1 MGKRNRGCE
10 SEVIAVIVNVFC
22 YAYSIE
28 INGLGLYNLEP
39 VYIPNGDENN
49 PSRKIL
55 VDHNKLKNFLENN
68 FGIINYNEF
77 VSKLADKKFAEKIV
91 KLLNLQS
98 SNSFYKSDFYRG
110 NLGISV
116 KNYGMSSKKWD
127 LKTTDI
133 SIMNRGTF
141 NSFLECANR
150 ISKDEEMKRLYDEY
164 GVLDDKYK
172 VSKKI
177 DDFNINP
184 IDKIVLKNQEL
195 IRDKKYSEVEEN
207 ISRIYKD
214 FLINIKNGKFPLNC
228 SNYKVT
234 TKEYGYFYPI
244 EIWKYVKPMIVY
256 FAYKGT
262 YTGDSFNIA
271 NCMMEITN
279 PYDISTYRIYYD
291 FNEYVEKHRCS
302 SNFEIRGI
310 SKKAVQSYFSRIPE
324 EVLFEMGIIKMKE
337 KTTNQIKFYGMG
349 RTAFKL
355 TTTDRKNR

>member
-1 MGKRNRGCE
+1 MSKRNRGCE

-39 VYIPNGDENN
+39 VYIPNGDEND

-77 VSKLADKKFAEKIV
+77 VSKLADKNFAKKIV

-98 SNSFYKSDFYRG
+98 SKSSYKSDFYRG

-164 GVLDDKYK
+164 GVLDDKY
-172 VSKKI
+172 
-177 DDFNINP
+177 
-184 IDKIVLKNQEL
+184 
-195 IRDKKYSEVEEN
+195 EEN
-207 ISRIYKD
+207 ISRIYKE
-214 FLINIKNGKFPLNC
+214 FLIDIKNGKFPLNC

-279 PYDISTYRIYYD
+279 PYDISTYRIYYY

-310 SKKAVQSYFSRIPE
+310 SKKAVQSYFSRMPE

>member
-39 VYIPNGDENN
+39 VYIPNGDKNN

-77 VSKLADKKFAEKIV
+77 VSKLADKNFAEKIV

-164 GVLDDKYK
+164 GVLDDKY
-172 VSKKI
+172 
-177 DDFNINP
+177 
-184 IDKIVLKNQEL
+184 
-195 IRDKKYSEVEEN
+195 EEN
-207 ISRIYKD
+207 ISRIYKE

-310 SKKAVQSYFSRIPE
+310 PKKTAQSYFSRIPE
-324 EVLFEMGIIKMKE
+324 EVLFEIGIIKMKE

-355 TTTDRKNR
+355 TTADRKNR

>member
-1 MGKRNRGCE
+1 
-10 SEVIAVIVNVFC
+10 
-22 YAYSIE
+22 
-28 INGLGLYNLEP
+28 
-39 VYIPNGDENN
+39 
-49 PSRKIL
+49 
-55 VDHNKLKNFLENN
+55 
-68 FGIINYNEF
+68 
-77 VSKLADKKFAEKIV
+77 
-91 KLLNLQS
+91 
-98 SNSFYKSDFYRG
+98 
-110 NLGISV
+110 
-116 KNYGMSSKKWD
+116 MSSKKWD

-164 GVLDDKYK
+164 GVLDDKY
-172 VSKKI
+172 
-177 DDFNINP
+177 
-184 IDKIVLKNQEL
+184 
-195 IRDKKYSEVEEN
+195 EEN

-291 FNEYVEKHRCS
+291 FNEYVAAYMSCLVINAASFLIVFIMAYVVIKIIEGAL
-302 SNFEIRGI
+302 NLI
-310 SKKAVQSYFSRIPE
+310 SKLP
-324 EVLFEMGIIKMKE
+324 VLHSINAIGGLICGLIHGLIIIWLLGVVIMALAWTGPGQWASAQINNNPILGVIYNYNLIVLVLTNMGKML
-337 KTTNQIKFYGMG
+337 F
-349 RTAFKL
+349 
-355 TTTDRKNR
+355 